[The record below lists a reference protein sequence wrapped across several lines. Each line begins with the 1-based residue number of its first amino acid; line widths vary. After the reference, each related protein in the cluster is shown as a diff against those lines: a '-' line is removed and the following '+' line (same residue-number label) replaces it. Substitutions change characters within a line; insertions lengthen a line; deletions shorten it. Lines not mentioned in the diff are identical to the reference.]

1 VTSWTDV
8 CLGVIAV
15 ATLATAI
22 VQIALIVV
30 AGRAARRVAQIAE
43 QFERDVRPLFGHLDT
58 IGRDAARAAALA
70 TAQVERVDKLFS
82 DVVVRFEQTMVSVQE
97 SVVSPVREGRAVL
110 SAFRAAMQAVKEL
123 RQNGRARQGRSE
135 DDDALFI

>member
-1 VTSWTDV
+1 V
-8 CLGVIAV
+8 
-15 ATLATAI
+15 
-22 VQIALIVV
+22 IVV

-43 QFERDVRPLFGHLDT
+43 QFERDVRPLFGHLDA

-70 TAQVERVDKLFS
+70 AVQVERADKLFS
-82 DVVVRFEQTMVSVQE
+82 DVAVRIEQTMATVQDSVA
-97 SVVSPVREGRAVL
+97 SPVREGRAVL
-110 SAFRAAMQAVKEL
+110 SAFRAALQAVKEI